1 MREQVGQSKKATTS
15 FSIPTLKQPTRGFGL
30 ESLDTVPQA
39 TTEVESVN
47 PILTHDIRRISL
59 RPQAKLSISQPGDF
73 YEQQADS
80 VAQQV
85 MRRMAQPVNRQSVQR
100 QQAPDPE
107 DLQMKSV
114 DNSHISWL
122 QRQQAPEEEE
132 IPEDTEVQRSS
143 MVQRRPSTGGIAAT
157 DDLETSIQQSR
168 GGGQPL
174 ANDIKQPME
183 QAFGAD
189 FSSVNI
195 HTDNNSDK
203 LNKSIQARAFTTGQD
218 IFFRQGEYSP
228 GSNTGKE
235 LLAHELTHVVQQNG
249 SAVQRKSLH
258 LAPKENKIQTKY
270 AEYGQT
276 IQLRESPQKT
286 TEGNDQN
293 QTDVVE
299 VKTDT
304 ENSEQ
309 QDQITTE
316 KHQAASTPPAE
327 AGNGATEPPPTK
339 KDDAAVA
346 SSQNPSATQK
356 QVEGNQQ
363 KQPESKDTDSNT
375 QKITSQQ
382 QGEGEGKLPG
392 VAPELSGQ
400 QAGQTTVKSLLTD
413 VVNTAEQLPAIETGN
428 GEKAPTSPEDD
439 PAFKAVVNSTKQV
452 AIGQK
457 EHAPANSKAQEAQA
471 AAEPPGNEVESK
483 AQANQVGEMGQAQT
497 PGFDAADLKAK
508 LMERIADMAPKNLKE
523 ADEFKNGNKLD
534 SVKGDLS
541 GKVNEEKKASQGELE
556 EKTKAKPDT
565 SGIETKQVTPLT
577 ANNPGAAPTNIGAD
591 KATPKSKGQG
601 QVEAPLQ
608 QDSQKLDQQMANANI
623 TEEQLA
629 NSNEPEFQGALA
641 TKKEAQTNAVQAPA
655 QYRQQEQGILTN
667 AQATAEAT
675 AQQHLEGMHGI
686 RSQHLGQ
693 VADQQVGTK
702 GKDEQARTKVA
713 GDINKIYEGT
723 KTKVEKTLGDLDGKV
738 QQEFDAGAAEAKKAF
753 EDYVGKRM
761 DNYKSDRYGGT
772 WGWTKWIKDQFVGL
786 PDEVN
791 VFYTEGRQ
799 LYIKQM
805 DGVINKVVA
814 IISKGLTQ
822 AKAEIANGKREI
834 QNYINQLPQDLKGV
848 GQEAAATIESKFE
861 ELEQSVE
868 NKQNELIDTL
878 AQKYQENLQAVDARI
893 DEMKAANKG
902 LIEKALDFVVGVVK
916 TIIELTK
923 MLIEVLARAASVVG
937 QIIKDPIGFLSNFV
951 SAVKQGFLSFMK
963 NIGTHL
969 QNGLIGWLTGTMAAT
984 GIQMPENFDL
994 KGIFSLAM
1002 QLLGFTYEAIR
1013 GQAVKRLGEDGEEK
1027 VSRMEQTVE
1036 IFQVLSSEGVGG
1048 IWQFVQEKMGDLNA
1062 LIIEPIKNF
1071 IIEKVITA
1079 GIEWVLSLLTP
1090 ASAFIKACKAIY
1102 EIVKFFIERAGQI
1115 ADLINAILDSI
1126 VAIASGSLD
1135 QAIKGVENALA
1146 KSLPVVISFLAS
1158 LLGLD
1163 GIAGKIQAIF
1173 QQLRKPMET
1182 AVNWVIDKG
1191 TKAFKAVGN
1200 KFNKSKVGKKF
1211 NAVKD
1216 SAKEKYKA
1224 GKQWVEDKKEAAHN
1238 WVDDKK
1244 AAAEQWVND
1253 KKEGVSNKFKK
1264 SKFGK
1269 KVGAFTES
1277 AKEKYK
1283 AGKQWVKDKK
1293 EAAHNWVEGKKDA
1306 VKDKFD
1312 KFGNKVK
1319 DKFGFGKDKDSKEK
1333 QAKDHKADERTME
1346 QKKADVHKAVVDA
1359 EKRMEEKG
1367 ATPDSVKAKLP
1378 AIQSQYKLTAIALVK
1393 EKNNKYHIEA
1403 KINPKETSDSISL
1416 ADGNRKPA
1424 TIKKIFFKSN
1434 ADSNQTSEDKV
1445 NYGNSLKEKL
1455 DSFEPGLLDRNL
1467 ETRKETIKNIRGDDK
1482 QWTELQGVIYAP
1494 FIKDN
1499 QQAIKN
1505 LQEKFSDC
1513 QYLLS
1518 LERGGAFLADQLAIG
1533 QRIIVNER
1541 RRTPNIQIEKPDT
1554 AQYKAQHQSELKA
1567 KIIDIMR
1574 KKKTENVTIA
1584 IAETLV
1590 GGGSRDALI
1599 NTLEELLKTNEYP
1612 KLKFKILLLQQTI
1625 HTEDEG
1631 EGILNKGTYKVTGIT
1646 KANQIQLVTASTRY
1660 ILGEDV
1666 GYQLD
1671 KSGGN
1676 SQKPVI
1682 VFQGTQ
1688 ETLVAYQISPQGDT
1702 TARDIIMDLNARAYA
1717 GLLPGIL

>member
-30 ESLDTVPQA
+30 ESLDTAPQA

-47 PILTHDIRRISL
+47 PFLTHDISRISL

-73 YEQQADS
+73 HEQQADS

-85 MRRMAQPVNRQSVQR
+85 MRRMAQPVNRQSIQR

-114 DNSHISWL
+114 DNSHTSWL

-132 IPEDTEVQRSS
+132 LQMKPLVNTITPLVQRQQAPDSEDLQMKSVDNFHTSWLQRQQVPEEEEIPEEDTEVQRSS

-174 ANDIKQPME
+174 ADDIKQPME

-189 FSSVNI
+189 FTNVNI
-195 HTDNNSDK
+195 HTDDNSDK

-258 LAPKENKIQTKY
+258 LAPKENKLQTKY
-270 AEYGQT
+270 ARDGQT
-276 IQLRESPQKT
+276 IQLRENPQKT
-286 TEGNDQN
+286 TEVNDQN

-309 QDQITTE
+309 QNQATTE
-316 KHQAASTPPAE
+316 KHQAASTLPAG
-327 AGNGATEPPPTK
+327 AGNGVAEP
-339 KDDAAVA
+339 
-346 SSQNPSATQK
+346 
-356 QVEGNQQ
+356 GNQQ
-363 KQPESKDTDSNT
+363 KQPESKDSDSNS
-375 QKITSQQ
+375 QKISSQQ
-382 QGEGEGKLPG
+382 QGEGKLPG
-392 VAPELSGQ
+392 VATE
-400 QAGQTTVKSLLTD
+400 
-413 VVNTAEQLPAIETGN
+413 LPAANVNNTTAVQVGAETGN
-428 GEKAPTSPEDD
+428 GQKAPTSPEDD
-439 PAFKAVVNSTKQV
+439 PAFQAVVNSTKQV

-457 EHAPANSKAQEAQA
+457 EHPPANTEAQEAQN

-497 PGFDAADLKAK
+497 PGFDTASLKAK

-523 ADEFKNGNKLD
+523 ADEFKNNNKLD
-534 SVKGDLS
+534 AVKGDLS
-541 GKVNEEKKASQGELE
+541 GKVKEQKQDSQSDLE

-577 ANNPGAAPTNIGAD
+577 ANNPGAAPANIGAD

-601 QVEAPLQ
+601 EVEAPLKK
-608 QDSQKLDQQMANANI
+608 DSQNLDQKMAEANI

-629 NSNEPEFQGALA
+629 KSNEPDFQAALSS
-641 TKKEAQTNAVQAPA
+641 KKEAQTDAVQAPA
-655 QYRQQEQGILTN
+655 KYRQQEEGIIAN
-667 AQATAEAT
+667 AKATAEAT

-702 GKDEQARTKVA
+702 GKDEQARAKVA

-761 DNYKSDRYGGT
+761 DDYKSDRYGGT

-799 LYIKQM
+799 FYIKQM

-814 IISKGLTQ
+814 IISQGLTQ
-822 AKAEIANGKREI
+822 AKVEIANGKREI
-834 QNYINQLPQDLKGV
+834 QNYINQLPQDLKGI

-868 NKQNELIDTL
+868 NKQNELIDAL

-902 LIEKALDFVVGVVK
+902 LIEKALDAVVGVVK

-937 QIIKDPIGFLSNFV
+937 QIIKDPIGFLSNLV

-963 NIGTHL
+963 NIGKHL
-969 QNGLIGWLTGTMAAT
+969 QNGLIGWLTGTMAEA

-1013 GQAVKRLGEDGEEK
+1013 AQAVKRLGEDGEEK

-1036 IFQVLSSEGVGG
+1036 VFQILATQGVAG
-1048 IWQFVQEKMGDLNA
+1048 IWQLVQEKMGDLNA

-1071 IIEKVITA
+1071 IIEKVVIA

-1163 GIAGKIQAIF
+1163 GIGSKIQAIF
-1173 QQLRKPMET
+1173 QKLRKPMET

-1216 SAKEKYKA
+1216 SAREKYKA
-1224 GKQWVEDKKEAAHN
+1224 GKQWVEDKKAAGQQ

-1277 AKEKYK
+1277 AKEKYQ
-1283 AGKQWVKDKK
+1283 AGKQWVEDKK
-1293 EAAHNWVEGKKDA
+1293 EV
-1306 VKDKFD
+1306 VKDKYTKTVNKGKEKVVAIMEWWKAKKAFKNQAGETHTLFFQGQD
-1312 KFGNKVK
+1312 KSANLMIASTPEILSSYIKK
-1319 DKFGFGKDKDSKEK
+1319 QKQKNKDSH
-1333 QAKDHKADERTME
+1333 D
-1346 QKKADVHKAVVDA
+1346 
-1359 EKRMEEKG
+1359 
-1367 ATPDSVKAKLP
+1367 KLE
-1378 AIQSQYKLTAIALVK
+1378 ILT
-1393 EKNNKYHIEA
+1393 E
-1403 KINPKETSDSISL
+1403 
-1416 ADGNRKPA
+1416 
-1424 TIKKIFFKSN
+1424 
-1434 ADSNQTSEDKV
+1434 
-1445 NYGNSLKEKL
+1445 
-1455 DSFEPGLLDRNL
+1455 L
-1467 ETRKETIKNIRGDDK
+1467 ET
-1482 QWTELQGVIYAP
+1482 
-1494 FIKDN
+1494 
-1499 QQAIKN
+1499 
-1505 LQEKFSDC
+1505 
-1513 QYLLS
+1513 
-1518 LERGGAFLADQLAIG
+1518 
-1533 QRIIVNER
+1533 
-1541 RRTPNIQIEKPDT
+1541 
-1554 AQYKAQHQSELKA
+1554 KANK
-1567 KIIDIMR
+1567 
-1574 KKKTENVTIA
+1574 
-1584 IAETLV
+1584 
-1590 GGGSRDALI
+1590 I
-1599 NTLEELLKTNEYP
+1599 NTLKNGKMGQTAGTEIKILLAEIANILQNMGEVLPETKVKWETRAWGGDIDGQSMLAEPLSLKPGKYAGSQPYQESALWKEVKKRRGTYVRGHLLNHHVHGPGINENLTPITIGLNGEMERKVEHQVKHMVLNFKYVVSYKVDIEYGSHKDRNNLP
-1612 KLKFKILLLQQTI
+1612 AERDLPTKLKFEIYHMKRKP
-1625 HTEDEG
+1625 G
-1631 EGILNKGTYKVTGIT
+1631 
-1646 KANQIQLVTASTRY
+1646 
-1660 ILGEDV
+1660 
-1666 GYQLD
+1666 
-1671 KSGGN
+1671 KSGEN
-1676 SQKPVI
+1676 ADDWIKDKQAYSDSLNHEIPKDSPLNEEVNPKPNKKI
-1682 VFQGTQ
+1682 KMT
-1688 ETLVAYQISPQGDT
+1688 
-1702 TARDIIMDLNARAYA
+1702 
-1717 GLLPGIL
+1717 

>member
-1 MREQVGQSKKATTS
+1 MREQVGQNKKATTS

-30 ESLDTVPQA
+30 ELLDTAPQA

-47 PILTHDIRRISL
+47 PILTHNISRISL

-85 MRRMAQPVNRQSVQR
+85 MQKMAQPVNRQSVQR
-100 QQAPDPE
+100 QQAPE
-107 DLQMKSV
+107 KEKLQMKSV
-114 DNSHISWL
+114 DNFHTSWL
-122 QRQQAPEEEE
+122 QRQQVPEEEKLQMK
-132 IPEDTEVQRSS
+132 P
-143 MVQRRPSTGGIAAT
+143 MVQRRPTTGGIAAT
-157 DDLETSIQQSR
+157 DDLETSIQQS
-168 GGGQPL
+168 
-174 ANDIKQPME
+174 
-183 QAFGAD
+183 
-189 FSSVNI
+189 
-195 HTDNNSDK
+195 
-203 LNKSIQARAFTTGQD
+203 
-218 IFFRQGEYSP
+218 
-228 GSNTGKE
+228 
-235 LLAHELTHVVQQNG
+235 QNG
-249 SAVQRKSLH
+249 SAVQPKSLH
-258 LAPKENKIQTKY
+258 LVPKENKIPTKY
-270 AEYGQT
+270 AAGDGQT
-276 IQLRESPQKT
+276 IQLRENPQKS

-309 QDQITTE
+309 QNQATTE
-316 KHQAASTPPAE
+316 KHQAASTPPAG
-327 AGNGATEPPPTK
+327 AGNGVAEPPPTK
-339 KDDAAVA
+339 KDDAAVE
-346 SSQNPSATQK
+346 SSQNPLATQK
-356 QVEGNQQ
+356 QAEGNQQ
-363 KQPESKDTDSNT
+363 KQPELKDSDSNS
-375 QKITSQQ
+375 QKISSQQ
-382 QGEGEGKLPG
+382 QGEGKLPG
-392 VAPELSGQ
+392 VATE
-400 QAGQTTVKSLLTD
+400 
-413 VVNTAEQLPAIETGN
+413 LPAANVNNKTAVQVGAETGN
-428 GEKAPTSPEDD
+428 GEKAPASPEDD
-439 PAFKAVVNSTKQV
+439 PAFQAVVNSTKQV

-497 PGFDAADLKAK
+497 PGFDAASLKAK

-523 ADEFKNGNKLD
+523 ADEFKNNNKLD

-541 GKVNEEKKASQGELE
+541 GKVKEQKQDSQSDLE

-577 ANNPGAAPTNIGAD
+577 ANNPGAAPANIGAD

-601 QVEAPLQ
+601 EVEAPLK
-608 QDSQKLDQQMANANI
+608 QDSQNLDQKMAEANV

-629 NSNEPEFQGALA
+629 KSNEPDFQAALSS
-641 TKKEAQTNAVQAPA
+641 KKEAQTDAVQAPA
-655 QYRQQEQGILTN
+655 KYRQQEEGIIAN
-667 AQATAEAT
+667 AKATAEAT

-693 VADQQVGTK
+693 VGDQQVGTK
-702 GKDEQARTKVA
+702 GKDEQARAKVA

-738 QQEFDAGAAEAKKAF
+738 QQEFDTGAAEAKKAF
-753 EDYVGKRM
+753 EDYVGKRV
-761 DNYKSDRYGGT
+761 DAYKSDRYGGT

-799 LYIKQM
+799 FYIRQM

-814 IISKGLTQ
+814 IISQGLTQ

-834 QNYINQLPQDLKGV
+834 QNYINQLPQDLKGI

-878 AQKYQENLQAVDARI
+878 VQKYQENLQAVDARI

-937 QIIKDPIGFLSNFV
+937 QIIKDPIGFLSNLV
-951 SAVKQGFLSFMK
+951 SAVKQGFLNFMK

-969 QNGLIGWLTGTMAAT
+969 QNGLIGWLTGTMAQA

-1013 GQAVKRLGEDGEEK
+1013 AQAVKRLGEDGEEK

-1036 IFQVLSSEGVGG
+1036 VFQILATQGVAG
-1048 IWQFVQEKMGDLNA
+1048 IWQLVQEKMGDLNA

-1071 IIEKVITA
+1071 IIEKVVIA

-1090 ASAFIKACKAIY
+1090 ASAFIKACQGIY
-1102 EIVKFFIERAGQI
+1102 NIVKFFIERAQQI

-1200 KFNKSKVGKKF
+1200 KFNKSKFGKKF

-1224 GKQWVEDKKEAAHN
+1224 GKQWVEDKKAAGQQ

-1253 KKEGVSNKFKK
+1253 KKQGVSNRFKK

-1269 KVGAFTES
+1269 KVGAFTDS

-1283 AGKQWVKDKK
+1283 AGKQWVNDKK
-1293 EAAHNWVEGKKDA
+1293 EAAHNWVEGKKEA
-1306 VKDKFD
+1306 VKDKYT
-1312 KFGNKVK
+1312 KTVNK
-1319 DKFGFGKDKDSKEK
+1319 GKEK
-1333 QAKDHKADERTME
+1333 VAAIVEWWKIKKHFQAKNGESHTLYFEKKGNSIDMMLASKPKTFKKFMELAQGHSKIDEVKAIYKTIMAHIN
-1346 QKKADVHKAVVDA
+1346 KKQLKTTKNENAREETIRNEMNNLSELVL
-1359 EKRMEEKG
+1359 RMLP
-1367 ATPDSVKAKLP
+1367 TTHIAKLP
-1378 AIQSQYKLTAIALVK
+1378 PSNVKFQPTTRTINSKTNKTSLDGKEMIAEPLSMIPGNTVGSEPSEVSNLWQAVNKRSGKYVQGHLLNHNVHGPGISKNLTPLERTFNSNIMEGKIERKVK
-1393 EKNNKYHIEA
+1393 EWVFNTRMVVSYKVNVEYGNHDERKHIPEEQYLATKLNFKVYRMELKNTEMTGESPEHWKKDKMLLDEVLEHKLPEDTEI
-1403 KINPKETSDSISL
+1403 K
-1416 ADGNRKPA
+1416 RKPS
-1424 TIKKIFFKSN
+1424 IDMKYDGQNKK
-1434 ADSNQTSEDKV
+1434 QRV
-1445 NYGNSLKEKL
+1445 N
-1455 DSFEPGLLDRNL
+1455 
-1467 ETRKETIKNIRGDDK
+1467 
-1482 QWTELQGVIYAP
+1482 
-1494 FIKDN
+1494 
-1499 QQAIKN
+1499 
-1505 LQEKFSDC
+1505 
-1513 QYLLS
+1513 
-1518 LERGGAFLADQLAIG
+1518 
-1533 QRIIVNER
+1533 
-1541 RRTPNIQIEKPDT
+1541 
-1554 AQYKAQHQSELKA
+1554 
-1567 KIIDIMR
+1567 
-1574 KKKTENVTIA
+1574 
-1584 IAETLV
+1584 
-1590 GGGSRDALI
+1590 
-1599 NTLEELLKTNEYP
+1599 
-1612 KLKFKILLLQQTI
+1612 
-1625 HTEDEG
+1625 
-1631 EGILNKGTYKVTGIT
+1631 
-1646 KANQIQLVTASTRY
+1646 
-1660 ILGEDV
+1660 
-1666 GYQLD
+1666 
-1671 KSGGN
+1671 
-1676 SQKPVI
+1676 
-1682 VFQGTQ
+1682 
-1688 ETLVAYQISPQGDT
+1688 
-1702 TARDIIMDLNARAYA
+1702 
-1717 GLLPGIL
+1717 

>member
-30 ESLDTVPQA
+30 ELLDTAPQA

-47 PILTHDIRRISL
+47 PILTHDISRISL

-100 QQAPDPE
+100 QQASDPEDLQMKSVDNFHTSWLQRQQAPEEEELQMKPLVNTITPLVQRQQASDPE

-114 DNSHISWL
+114 DNSHTSWL
-122 QRQQAPEEEE
+122 QRQQEPEEEE

-174 ANDIKQPME
+174 ADDIKQPME

-228 GSNTGKE
+228 GSNVGKE

-258 LAPKENKIQTKY
+258 LAPKENKIQRKY
-270 AEYGQT
+270 AGNGQT
-276 IQLRESPQKT
+276 IQLRENPQKPS
-286 TEGNDQN
+286 EDDNQN
-293 QTDVVE
+293 QTDAVE

-304 ENSEQ
+304 ENGEQ
-309 QDQITTE
+309 QNQATTE
-316 KHQAASTPPAE
+316 NHQSASTPPAE
-327 AGNGATEPPPTK
+327 AGNGATEPPPTQ

-356 QVEGNQQ
+356 QSEGNQQ

-400 QAGQTTVKSLLTD
+400 QAGQITVKSLLTD

-523 ADEFKNGNKLD
+523 ADDFKKNNKLD
-534 SVKGDLS
+534 AVKGDLS
-541 GKVNEEKKASQGELE
+541 GKVKEQKQDSQSDLE

-577 ANNPGAAPTNIGAD
+577 ANNPGAAPANIGAD

-601 QVEAPLQ
+601 EVEAPLKK
-608 QDSQKLDQQMANANI
+608 DSQNLDQKMAEANV

-629 NSNEPEFQGALA
+629 KSNEPDFQAALSS
-641 TKKEAQTNAVQAPA
+641 KKEAQTDAVQAPA
-655 QYRQQEQGILTN
+655 KYRQQEEGIIAN
-667 AQATAEAT
+667 AKATAEAT

-702 GKDEQARTKVA
+702 GKDEQARAKVA

-738 QQEFDAGAAEAKKAF
+738 QQEFDAGAGEAKKAF

-761 DNYKSDRYGGT
+761 DDYKSDRYGGT

-799 LYIKQM
+799 FYIKQM

-814 IISKGLTQ
+814 IISQGLTQ

-834 QNYINQLPQDLKGV
+834 QNYINQLPQDLKGI

-937 QIIKDPIGFLSNFV
+937 QIIKDPIGFLSNLV
-951 SAVKQGFLSFMK
+951 NAVKQGFLSFMK
-963 NIGTHL
+963 NIGKHL
-969 QNGLIGWLTGTMAAT
+969 QNGLIGWLTGTMAQA

-1013 GQAVKRLGEDGEEK
+1013 AQAVKRLGEDGEEK

-1036 IFQVLSSEGVGG
+1036 VFQILATQGVAG
-1048 IWQFVQEKMGDLNA
+1048 IWQMVQEKMGDLNA

-1071 IIEKVITA
+1071 IIEKVVMA

-1115 ADLINAILDSI
+1115 ADLINAILNSI

-1173 QQLRKPMET
+1173 QKLRKPMET

-1200 KFNKSKVGKKF
+1200 KFNKSKFGKKF

-1238 WVDDKK
+1238 WV
-1244 AAAEQWVND
+1244 
-1253 KKEGVSNKFKK
+1253 EG
-1264 SKFGK
+1264 
-1269 KVGAFTES
+1269 
-1277 AKEKYK
+1277 
-1283 AGKQWVKDKK
+1283 KK
-1293 EAAHNWVEGKKDA
+1293 EAMKDKYTKTVNKGKEKVDAIVEWWKIKKHFQAKNGESHTLYFEKKGNSIDMMVASKPKTFKKFMELAQGHPKIDEVKASYQKIMEQINKKQLTTPKNENARETTIRNEMNNLSKLVLTMQPTTHIGKLPPSNVKFEPTTRTINSETNETSLDGKEMIAEPLSMIPGNTFGSKPSEVSNLWQAVNKRSGKYVQGHLLNHNVHGPGISKNLTPLERTFNSTIMEGEIERKVKEWVFNTRMVVSYKVNVEYGNHDGRKHIPEEQYLATKLNFKVYRMELENTEMTGESPEHWKKD
-1306 VKDKFD
+1306 
-1312 KFGNKVK
+1312 
-1319 DKFGFGKDKDSKEK
+1319 
-1333 QAKDHKADERTME
+1333 
-1346 QKKADVHKAVVDA
+1346 
-1359 EKRMEEKG
+1359 
-1367 ATPDSVKAKLP
+1367 
-1378 AIQSQYKLTAIALVK
+1378 
-1393 EKNNKYHIEA
+1393 
-1403 KINPKETSDSISL
+1403 
-1416 ADGNRKPA
+1416 
-1424 TIKKIFFKSN
+1424 
-1434 ADSNQTSEDKV
+1434 
-1445 NYGNSLKEKL
+1445 
-1455 DSFEPGLLDRNL
+1455 
-1467 ETRKETIKNIRGDDK
+1467 
-1482 QWTELQGVIYAP
+1482 
-1494 FIKDN
+1494 
-1499 QQAIKN
+1499 
-1505 LQEKFSDC
+1505 
-1513 QYLLS
+1513 
-1518 LERGGAFLADQLAIG
+1518 
-1533 QRIIVNER
+1533 
-1541 RRTPNIQIEKPDT
+1541 
-1554 AQYKAQHQSELKA
+1554 
-1567 KIIDIMR
+1567 
-1574 KKKTENVTIA
+1574 
-1584 IAETLV
+1584 
-1590 GGGSRDALI
+1590 
-1599 NTLEELLKTNEYP
+1599 
-1612 KLKFKILLLQQTI
+1612 KILLDEVLE
-1625 HTEDEG
+1625 HKLPEDTEIKRKPSIDMKYDRQ
-1631 EGILNKGTYKVTGIT
+1631 NKKQRV
-1646 KANQIQLVTASTRY
+1646 N
-1660 ILGEDV
+1660 
-1666 GYQLD
+1666 
-1671 KSGGN
+1671 
-1676 SQKPVI
+1676 
-1682 VFQGTQ
+1682 
-1688 ETLVAYQISPQGDT
+1688 
-1702 TARDIIMDLNARAYA
+1702 
-1717 GLLPGIL
+1717 

>member
-30 ESLDTVPQA
+30 ESLDTAPQA

-47 PILTHDIRRISL
+47 PILTHDISRISL

-85 MRRMAQPVNRQSVQR
+85 MRRMAQPVNRQSIQRQQAPDPEDLQMKSVDNSHTSWLQRQQAPEEEELQMKPLVNTITPLVQR

-114 DNSHISWL
+114 DNSHTSWL
-122 QRQQAPEEEE
+122 QRQQVPEEEE
-132 IPEDTEVQRSS
+132 VPEDTEVQMSS
-143 MVQRRPSTGGIAAT
+143 MVQRRPAMGGIAAT

-174 ANDIKQPME
+174 ADDIKQPME

-228 GSNTGKE
+228 GSNAGKE

-249 SAVQRKSLH
+249 SAVQPKSLH

-270 AEYGQT
+270 AEYGQI
-276 IQLRESPQKT
+276 IQLRESPQKP
-286 TEGNDQN
+286 TEGDNQN

-392 VAPELSGQ
+392 IAPELSGQ
-400 QAGQTTVKSLLTD
+400 QAGQTTVKSPLTD

-523 ADEFKNGNKLD
+523 ADDFKKNNKLD
-534 SVKGDLS
+534 AVKGDLS
-541 GKVNEEKKASQGELE
+541 GKVKEQKQDSQSDLE

-565 SGIETKQVTPLT
+565 SGIETKPVTPLT
-577 ANNPGAAPTNIGAD
+577 ANNPGAAPANIGAD
-591 KATPKSKGQG
+591 KATPKSKDQG
-601 QVEAPLQ
+601 EVEAPLQ

-641 TKKEAQTNAVQAPA
+641 TKKEAQTNAVQAPV
-655 QYRQQEQGILTN
+655 QYRQQEQGILAN

-702 GKDEQARTKVA
+702 GKDEQARAKVA

-814 IISKGLTQ
+814 IISQGLTQ
-822 AKAEIANGKREI
+822 AKAEIANGKGEI

-969 QNGLIGWLTGTMAAT
+969 QNGLIGWLTGTMAAN

-1200 KFNKSKVGKKF
+1200 KFNKSKFGKKF

-1224 GKQWVEDKKEAAHN
+1224 GKQWVEDKKAAGQQ

-1244 AAAEQWVND
+1244 AAAEHWVND

-1283 AGKQWVKDKK
+1283 AGKQWVEDKK
-1293 EAAHNWVEGKKDA
+1293 EAAHNWVDGKKEALKDKYMKTVNKGKEKIA
-1306 VKDKFD
+1306 AIVEWWKAKKKFTAKDGEAHTLFFEGTGENANLMIASKKRPYEEFIEDIDVNNQPDPIKKAKTEAKTIAGRIEKISKNRKGNGKGMQTAEGQEIKQEIVHELNNLAVPTSILAAASTSQPPSVVEYGSLTSEGGATFMNAKILSQKNVKGFSPQDKPAIWEKANRRKGVYIQGHLLNDNLGGPGRAFNLAPITDYTNKQHLKFVEKDVKKAVLDHNQVVRFKVDVVYSKHPERSSQKAIEDRLNNGTSTDKNKDQHKLEIMKYEQENLPRAFANEWAILKHDGTKWVDDNVKDTLYIL
-1312 KFGNKVK
+1312 N
-1319 DKFGFGKDKDSKEK
+1319 
-1333 QAKDHKADERTME
+1333 TL
-1346 QKKADVHKAVVDA
+1346 
-1359 EKRMEEKG
+1359 
-1367 ATPDSVKAKLP
+1367 PDS
-1378 AIQSQYKLTAIALVK
+1378 
-1393 EKNNKYHIEA
+1393 
-1403 KINPKETSDSISL
+1403 
-1416 ADGNRKPA
+1416 
-1424 TIKKIFFKSN
+1424 
-1434 ADSNQTSEDKV
+1434 
-1445 NYGNSLKEKL
+1445 
-1455 DSFEPGLLDRNL
+1455 EPN
-1467 ETRKETIKNIRGDDK
+1467 
-1482 QWTELQGVIYAP
+1482 
-1494 FIKDN
+1494 
-1499 QQAIKN
+1499 
-1505 LQEKFSDC
+1505 
-1513 QYLLS
+1513 
-1518 LERGGAFLADQLAIG
+1518 
-1533 QRIIVNER
+1533 
-1541 RRTPNIQIEKPDT
+1541 
-1554 AQYKAQHQSELKA
+1554 
-1567 KIIDIMR
+1567 
-1574 KKKTENVTIA
+1574 
-1584 IAETLV
+1584 
-1590 GGGSRDALI
+1590 
-1599 NTLEELLKTNEYP
+1599 
-1612 KLKFKILLLQQTI
+1612 
-1625 HTEDEG
+1625 
-1631 EGILNKGTYKVTGIT
+1631 
-1646 KANQIQLVTASTRY
+1646 
-1660 ILGEDV
+1660 
-1666 GYQLD
+1666 
-1671 KSGGN
+1671 
-1676 SQKPVI
+1676 
-1682 VFQGTQ
+1682 
-1688 ETLVAYQISPQGDT
+1688 
-1702 TARDIIMDLNARAYA
+1702 
-1717 GLLPGIL
+1717 

>member
-1 MREQVGQSKKATTS
+1 MREQVGQNKKATTS

-30 ESLDTVPQA
+30 ESLDTAPQV

-47 PILTHDIRRISL
+47 PILTHDISRISL

-85 MRRMAQPVNRQSVQR
+85 MRRMAQPVNRQSIQR

-114 DNSHISWL
+114 DNFHTSWL
-122 QRQQAPEEEE
+122 QCQQAPEEEE

-143 MVQRRPSTGGIAAT
+143 MVQRRPSTGGIAVT

-174 ANDIKQPME
+174 ADDIKQPME

-189 FSSVNI
+189 FSNVNI
-195 HTDNNSDK
+195 HTDDNSDK

-228 GSNTGKE
+228 GSSTGKE

-249 SAVQRKSLH
+249 SAVQPKSLH

-276 IQLRESPQKT
+276 IQLRENPQKT
-286 TEGNDQN
+286 TEGDNQN

-299 VKTDT
+299 VKPDT
-304 ENSEQ
+304 ENNEQ
-309 QDQITTE
+309 QNQITTE
-316 KHQAASTPPAE
+316 KHQAASTPPVG

-339 KDDAAVA
+339 KDDAAVE

-356 QVEGNQQ
+356 QAEGNQQ

-375 QKITSQQ
+375 QKIPSQQ
-382 QGEGEGKLPG
+382 QGEGKLPG
-392 VAPELSGQ
+392 VA
-400 QAGQTTVKSLLTD
+400 T
-413 VVNTAEQLPAIETGN
+413 QLPAANVNNTTAVQVGAEIGN

-439 PAFKAVVNSTKQV
+439 PAFQAVVNSTKQV

-523 ADEFKNGNKLD
+523 ADEFKNNNKLD
-534 SVKGDLS
+534 AVKGDLS
-541 GKVNEEKKASQGELE
+541 GKVKEQKQDSQSDLE

-577 ANNPGAAPTNIGAD
+577 ANNPGAGPANIGAD

-601 QVEAPLQ
+601 EVEASLQ
-608 QDSQKLDQQMANANI
+608 QDSKKLDQQMANANI

-655 QYRQQEQGILTN
+655 QYRQQEQGILAN
-667 AQATAEAT
+667 AKATAEAT

-702 GKDEQARTKVA
+702 GKDEQARAKVA

-738 QQEFDAGAAEAKKAF
+738 QEEFDAGAAEAKKAF

-761 DNYKSDRYGGT
+761 DDYKSDRYGGT

-799 LYIKQM
+799 FYIKQM

-814 IISKGLTQ
+814 IISQGLTQ

-937 QIIKDPIGFLSNFV
+937 QIIKDPIGFLSNLV
-951 SAVKQGFLSFMK
+951 SAVKEGFLNFMK
-963 NIGTHL
+963 NIGKHL
-969 QNGLIGWLTGTMAAT
+969 QNGLIVWLTGTMAEA

-1013 GQAVKRLGEDGEEK
+1013 AQAVKRLGEDGEEK

-1036 IFQVLSSEGVGG
+1036 VFQILATQGVAG
-1048 IWQFVQEKMGDLNA
+1048 IWQLVQEKMGDLNA

-1071 IIEKVITA
+1071 IIEKVVIA

-1090 ASAFIKACKAIY
+1090 ASAFIKACKGIY

-1135 QAIKGVENALA
+1135 QAVKGVENALA

-1191 TKAFKAVGN
+1191 TKAFRAVGN
-1200 KFNKSKVGKKF
+1200 KFNKSKFGKKF

-1238 WVDDKK
+1238 WVD
-1244 AAAEQWVND
+1244 
-1253 KKEGVSNKFKK
+1253 G
-1264 SKFGK
+1264 
-1269 KVGAFTES
+1269 
-1277 AKEKYK
+1277 
-1283 AGKQWVKDKK
+1283 KK
-1293 EAAHNWVEGKKDA
+1293 EALKDKYMKTVNKGKEKIAAIVEWWKAKKKFTAKDGEAHTLFFEGTGENANLMIASKKRSYEEFIEDIDVNNQPDSIKKVKTEAKTIAGRIEKIGKNRKGNGKGVQTAEGQEIKQEIVHELNNLAVPTSILAAASTSQPPSVVEYGSLTSEGGATFMNAKILSQKNVKGSSPQDKPAIWEKANRRKGVYIQGHLLNDNLGGPGRAFNLAPITDYTNKQHLKFVEKDVKKAVLDHNQVVRFKVDVVYSKHPERSSQKAIEDRLNNGTSTDKNKDQHKLEIMKYEQENLPRAFANEWAILKHDGTKWVDDN
-1306 VKDKFD
+1306 VKDTLYIL
-1312 KFGNKVK
+1312 N
-1319 DKFGFGKDKDSKEK
+1319 
-1333 QAKDHKADERTME
+1333 TL
-1346 QKKADVHKAVVDA
+1346 
-1359 EKRMEEKG
+1359 
-1367 ATPDSVKAKLP
+1367 PDS
-1378 AIQSQYKLTAIALVK
+1378 
-1393 EKNNKYHIEA
+1393 
-1403 KINPKETSDSISL
+1403 
-1416 ADGNRKPA
+1416 
-1424 TIKKIFFKSN
+1424 
-1434 ADSNQTSEDKV
+1434 
-1445 NYGNSLKEKL
+1445 
-1455 DSFEPGLLDRNL
+1455 EPN
-1467 ETRKETIKNIRGDDK
+1467 
-1482 QWTELQGVIYAP
+1482 
-1494 FIKDN
+1494 
-1499 QQAIKN
+1499 
-1505 LQEKFSDC
+1505 
-1513 QYLLS
+1513 
-1518 LERGGAFLADQLAIG
+1518 
-1533 QRIIVNER
+1533 
-1541 RRTPNIQIEKPDT
+1541 
-1554 AQYKAQHQSELKA
+1554 
-1567 KIIDIMR
+1567 
-1574 KKKTENVTIA
+1574 
-1584 IAETLV
+1584 
-1590 GGGSRDALI
+1590 
-1599 NTLEELLKTNEYP
+1599 
-1612 KLKFKILLLQQTI
+1612 
-1625 HTEDEG
+1625 
-1631 EGILNKGTYKVTGIT
+1631 
-1646 KANQIQLVTASTRY
+1646 
-1660 ILGEDV
+1660 
-1666 GYQLD
+1666 
-1671 KSGGN
+1671 
-1676 SQKPVI
+1676 
-1682 VFQGTQ
+1682 
-1688 ETLVAYQISPQGDT
+1688 
-1702 TARDIIMDLNARAYA
+1702 
-1717 GLLPGIL
+1717 

>member
-1 MREQVGQSKKATTS
+1 MREQVGQNKKATTS

-30 ESLDTVPQA
+30 ELLDTAPQA

-47 PILTHDIRRISL
+47 PILTHDISRISL

-114 DNSHISWL
+114 DNFHTSWL
-122 QRQQAPEEEE
+122 QRQQAPEEEELQMKPLVNTITPLVQRQQAPDPEDLQMKSVDNSHTSWLQRQQEPEEEE

-174 ANDIKQPME
+174 ADDIKQPME

-195 HTDNNSDK
+195 HTDDNSDK

-228 GSNTGKE
+228 GSNAGKE

-249 SAVQRKSLH
+249 SAVQPKSLH

-276 IQLRESPQKT
+276 IQLRESPQKP
-286 TEGNDQN
+286 TEGDNQN

-304 ENSEQ
+304 ENGEQ
-309 QDQITTE
+309 QNQATTE
-316 KHQAASTPPAE
+316 NHQSASTLPAE

-339 KDDAAVA
+339 KDDATVE

-356 QVEGNQQ
+356 QAEGNQQ
-363 KQPESKDTDSNT
+363 KQPESKDTDSNN
-375 QKITSQQ
+375 QKISSQQ

-392 VAPELSGQ
+392 VA
-400 QAGQTTVKSLLTD
+400 A
-413 VVNTAEQLPAIETGN
+413 QLPAANVSNTTAAQVGVETGN
-428 GEKAPTSPEDD
+428 GEKAPASPEDD
-439 PAFKAVVNSTKQV
+439 PAFQAVVNTTKQV
-452 AIGQK
+452 AVTEK

-471 AAEPPGNEVESK
+471 AAEAPGNEVESK

-591 KATPKSKGQG
+591 KATPKSKGQC

-686 RSQHLGQ
+686 RSQQLGQ

-702 GKDEQARTKVA
+702 GKDEQARAKVA

-723 KTKVEKTLGDLDGKV
+723 KTNVEKTLGDLDGKV

-753 EDYVGKRM
+753 EDHVGKRM
-761 DNYKSDRYGGT
+761 DDYKSDRYGGT
-772 WGWTKWIKDQFVGL
+772 WGWTKWIKDQFAGL

-791 VFYTEGRQ
+791 IFYQEGRQ
-799 LYIKQM
+799 LYINQM
-805 DGVINKVVA
+805 DGVINNVVA

-822 AKAEIANGKREI
+822 AKAEIASGKLEI
-834 QNYINQLPQDLKGV
+834 QNYVNQLPQDLKGV
-848 GQEAAATIESKFE
+848 GQQAAADIDSKFE
-861 ELEQSVE
+861 ELQQSVDD
-868 NKQNELIDTL
+868 KQDELIDTL
-878 AQKYQENLQAVDARI
+878 AQKYKENLEAVDARI
-893 DEMKAANKG
+893 EEMKEANKG
-902 LIEKALDFVVGVVK
+902 FIQKAFDFIVGVIK

-923 MLIEVLARAASVVG
+923 MLLEVLLRVAGVVG
-937 QIIKDPIGFLSNFV
+937 QILKNPIGFLTNLIE
-951 SAVKQGFLSFMK
+951 ALKQGFRNFMN
-963 NIGTHL
+963 NIGKHL
-969 QNGLIGWLTGTMAAT
+969 QQGLIGWLTGTMAET
-984 GIQMPENFDL
+984 GIQMPENLDI

-1002 QLLGFTYEAIR
+1002 QLLGFTYQAIR
-1013 GQAVKRLGEDGEEK
+1013 AQAVKKLGEEK
-1027 VSRMEQTVE
+1027 VGRLEQTVDV
-1036 IFQVLSSEGVGG
+1036 FQVLASEGVAGM
-1048 IWQFVQEKMGDLNA
+1048 WQFVQEKIGDLNA

-1071 IIEKVITA
+1071 IIEKVIKA
-1079 GIEWVLSLLTP
+1079 GIEWVIGLFIP
-1090 ASAFIKACKAIY
+1090 GAGFIKAAKGIY
-1102 EIVKFFIERAGQI
+1102 EIVKFFIERAQQI
-1115 ADLINAILDSI
+1115 ADLINAILDAI
-1126 VAIASGSLD
+1126 GAIASGSLD
-1135 QAIKGVENALA
+1135 QAVKGVENALA

-1200 KFNKSKVGKKF
+1200 KFNKSKFGKKF

-1224 GKQWVEDKKEAAHN
+1224 GKQWVEDKKAAGQE
-1238 WVDDKK
+1238 WVD
-1244 AAAEQWVND
+1244 
-1253 KKEGVSNKFKK
+1253 
-1264 SKFGK
+1264 
-1269 KVGAFTES
+1269 
-1277 AKEKYK
+1277 
-1283 AGKQWVKDKK
+1283 DKK
-1293 EAAHNWVEGKKDA
+1293 EAAHNWVEGKKEA

-1312 KFGNKVK
+1312 KLGNKVK
-1319 DKFGFGKDKDSKEK
+1319 DKLGFGKDKEKAKEDHNSKENTSPDK
-1333 QAKDHKADERTME
+1333 RSDQVKKKDLAS
-1346 QKKADVHKAVVDA
+1346 A
-1359 EKRMEEKG
+1359 EKTLKEIITKSESTKEVERHF
-1367 ATPDSVKAKLP
+1367 P
-1378 AIQSQYKLTAIALVK
+1378 AIKKEFGLKKLEWDKLGTPSAAVIM
-1393 EKNNKYHIEA
+1393 E
-1403 KINPKETSDSISL
+1403 INPKAVIHLNNSGLSLLNEGDTSPSNLFKQEVTFETHSIDNKYLVGNKMEATRLGPNHPQGSPPLGGALNLLMKNLPTDPSL
-1416 ADGNRKPA
+1416 QNKAKYVKGHLLNDNLGGPGSAQNLYPITADANKQHVQQVESVVKNWVNNQGYWVYYKVEVANE
-1424 TIKKIFFKSN
+1424 KIDIANGVIN
-1434 ADSNQTSEDKV
+1434 ADLICEAA
-1445 NYGNSLKEKL
+1445 KL
-1455 DSFEPGLLDRNL
+1455 DVEGKKSFKGAFKTTVHSELNQNKKDTKNKLDKD
-1467 ETRKETIKNIRGDDK
+1467 EYSDK
-1482 QWTELQGVIYAP
+1482 DP
-1494 FIKDN
+1494 IKD
-1499 QQAIKN
+1499 ASFN
-1505 LQEKFSDC
+1505 LHKVEVSSSKKSKK
-1513 QYLLS
+1513 
-1518 LERGGAFLADQLAIG
+1518 RK
-1533 QRIIVNER
+1533 
-1541 RRTPNIQIEKPDT
+1541 IE
-1554 AQYKAQHQSELKA
+1554 EV
-1567 KIIDIMR
+1567 
-1574 KKKTENVTIA
+1574 E
-1584 IAETLV
+1584 
-1590 GGGSRDALI
+1590 
-1599 NTLEELLKTNEYP
+1599 
-1612 KLKFKILLLQQTI
+1612 
-1625 HTEDEG
+1625 
-1631 EGILNKGTYKVTGIT
+1631 
-1646 KANQIQLVTASTRY
+1646 
-1660 ILGEDV
+1660 
-1666 GYQLD
+1666 
-1671 KSGGN
+1671 
-1676 SQKPVI
+1676 
-1682 VFQGTQ
+1682 
-1688 ETLVAYQISPQGDT
+1688 
-1702 TARDIIMDLNARAYA
+1702 
-1717 GLLPGIL
+1717 

>member
-30 ESLDTVPQA
+30 ESLDTAPQA

-47 PILTHDIRRISL
+47 PILTHDISRISL

-85 MRRMAQPVNRQSVQR
+85 MRRMAQPVNRQSIQRQQVPDPEDLQMKSVDNSHTSWLQRQQAPEEEELQMKPLVNTITPLVQR

-114 DNSHISWL
+114 DNFHTSWL
-122 QRQQAPEEEE
+122 QRQQEPEEEE

-174 ANDIKQPME
+174 ADDIKQPME

-228 GSNTGKE
+228 GSNVGKE

-258 LAPKENKIQTKY
+258 LAPKENKIQRKY
-270 AEYGQT
+270 AGNGQT
-276 IQLRESPQKT
+276 IQLRENPQKPS
-286 TEGNDQN
+286 EDDNQN
-293 QTDVVE
+293 QTDAVE

-304 ENSEQ
+304 ENGEQ
-309 QDQITTE
+309 QNQATTE
-316 KHQAASTPPAE
+316 NHQSASTPPAE

-339 KDDAAVA
+339 KDDAAVE
-346 SSQNPSATQK
+346 SSQNPTATEK
-356 QVEGNQQ
+356 QAEGNQQ
-363 KQPESKDTDSNT
+363 KQPESKDTDSNN
-375 QKITSQQ
+375 QKISSQQ

-392 VAPELSGQ
+392 VSAQLPGQ
-400 QAGQTTVKSLLTD
+400 QVDQTAVKSLPSD

-428 GEKAPTSPEDD
+428 GEKAPASPEDD
-439 PAFKAVVNSTKQV
+439 PAFQAVVNTTKQV
-452 AIGQK
+452 AVTQK

-471 AAEPPGNEVESK
+471 AAESPGNEVESK

-497 PGFDAADLKAK
+497 PGFDAASLKAK

-577 ANNPGAAPTNIGAD
+577 ANNPGAVPTNIGAD

-601 QVEAPLQ
+601 EVEAPLQ
-608 QDSQKLDQQMANANI
+608 KDSQKLDQQMANANI

-702 GKDEQARTKVA
+702 GKDEQARAKVA

-761 DNYKSDRYGGT
+761 DDYKSDRYGGT

-799 LYIKQM
+799 FYIKQM

-814 IISKGLTQ
+814 IISQGLTQ

-902 LIEKALDFVVGVVK
+902 LISKALDAVVGVVK

-937 QIIKDPIGFLSNFV
+937 QIIKDPIGFLSNLV

-963 NIGTHL
+963 NIGKHL
-969 QNGLIGWLTGTMAAT
+969 QNGLIGWLTGTMAEA

-1013 GQAVKRLGEDGEEK
+1013 AQAVKRLGEDGEEK

-1036 IFQVLSSEGVGG
+1036 VFQILATQGVAG
-1048 IWQFVQEKMGDLNA
+1048 IWQMVQDKMGDLNA

-1115 ADLINAILDSI
+1115 ADLINAILNSI

-1146 KSLPVVISFLAS
+1146 RSLPVVISFLAS

-1173 QQLRKPMET
+1173 QKLRKPMET

-1216 SAKEKYKA
+1216 SAREKYKA
-1224 GKQWVEDKKEAAHN
+1224 GKQWVEDKKAAGQQ

-1277 AKEKYK
+1277 AKEKYQ
-1283 AGKQWVKDKK
+1283 AGKQWVEDKK
-1293 EAAHNWVEGKKDA
+1293 EV
-1306 VKDKFD
+1306 VKDKYT
-1312 KFGNKVK
+1312 KTVNK
-1319 DKFGFGKDKDSKEK
+1319 GKEK
-1333 QAKDHKADERTME
+1333 VVAIMEWWKA
-1346 QKKADVHKAVVDA
+1346 KKAFKNQAGETHTLFFQGQDKSANLMIA
-1359 EKRMEEKG
+1359 S
-1367 ATPDSVKAKLP
+1367 TPEILS
-1378 AIQSQYKLTAIALVK
+1378 SY
-1393 EKNNKYHIEA
+1393 
-1403 KINPKETSDSISL
+1403 
-1416 ADGNRKPA
+1416 
-1424 TIKKIFFKSN
+1424 IKKQK
-1434 ADSNQTSEDKV
+1434 Q
-1445 NYGNSLKEKL
+1445 
-1455 DSFEPGLLDRNL
+1455 
-1467 ETRKETIKNIRGDDK
+1467 KN
-1482 QWTELQGVIYAP
+1482 
-1494 FIKDN
+1494 KD
-1499 QQAIKN
+1499 
-1505 LQEKFSDC
+1505 
-1513 QYLLS
+1513 
-1518 LERGGAFLADQLAIG
+1518 
-1533 QRIIVNER
+1533 
-1541 RRTPNIQIEKPDT
+1541 
-1554 AQYKAQHQSELKA
+1554 
-1567 KIIDIMR
+1567 
-1574 KKKTENVTIA
+1574 
-1584 IAETLV
+1584 
-1590 GGGSRDALI
+1590 
-1599 NTLEELLKTNEYP
+1599 
-1612 KLKFKILLLQQTI
+1612 
-1625 HTEDEG
+1625 
-1631 EGILNKGTYKVTGIT
+1631 
-1646 KANQIQLVTASTRY
+1646 
-1660 ILGEDV
+1660 
-1666 GYQLD
+1666 
-1671 KSGGN
+1671 
-1676 SQKPVI
+1676 
-1682 VFQGTQ
+1682 
-1688 ETLVAYQISPQGDT
+1688 
-1702 TARDIIMDLNARAYA
+1702 
-1717 GLLPGIL
+1717 

>member
-30 ESLDTVPQA
+30 ESLDTAPQA

-47 PILTHDIRRISL
+47 PLLTHDISRISM

-73 YEQQADS
+73 HEQQADS

-85 MRRMAQPVNRQSVQR
+85 MRRMAQPVHRQSIQR

-114 DNSHISWL
+114 DNFHTSWL
-122 QRQQAPEEEE
+122 QRQQVPEEEE
-132 IPEDTEVQRSS
+132 IPEEDTEVQRSS

-174 ANDIKQPME
+174 ADDIKRPME

-189 FSSVNI
+189 FTNVNI
-195 HTDNNSDK
+195 HTDDNSDK

-258 LAPKENKIQTKY
+258 LAPKENKLQTKY
-270 AEYGQT
+270 ARDGQT
-276 IQLRESPQKT
+276 IQLRENPQKT
-286 TEGNDQN
+286 TEVNDQN

-309 QDQITTE
+309 QNQVTTE
-316 KHQAASTPPAE
+316 KHQAASTLPAG
-327 AGNGATEPPPTK
+327 AGNGVAEP
-339 KDDAAVA
+339 
-346 SSQNPSATQK
+346 
-356 QVEGNQQ
+356 GNQQ
-363 KQPESKDTDSNT
+363 KQPESKDSDSNS
-375 QKITSQQ
+375 QKISSQQ
-382 QGEGEGKLPG
+382 QGEGKLPG
-392 VAPELSGQ
+392 VATE
-400 QAGQTTVKSLLTD
+400 
-413 VVNTAEQLPAIETGN
+413 LPAANVNNTTAVQVGAETSN

-439 PAFKAVVNSTKQV
+439 PAFQAVVNSTKQV

-457 EHAPANSKAQEAQA
+457 EHPPANAEAQEAQN

-497 PGFDAADLKAK
+497 PGFDTASLKAK

-523 ADEFKNGNKLD
+523 ADEFKNNNKLD
-534 SVKGDLS
+534 AVKGDLS
-541 GKVNEEKKASQGELE
+541 GKVKEQKQDSQSDLE

-577 ANNPGAAPTNIGAD
+577 ANNPGAAPANIGAD

-601 QVEAPLQ
+601 EVEAPLKK
-608 QDSQKLDQQMANANI
+608 DSQNLDQKMAEANV

-629 NSNEPEFQGALA
+629 KSNEPDFQAALSS
-641 TKKEAQTNAVQAPA
+641 KKEAQTDAVQAPA
-655 QYRQQEQGILTN
+655 KYRQQEEGIIAN
-667 AQATAEAT
+667 AKATAEAT

-702 GKDEQARTKVA
+702 GKDEQARAKVA

-761 DNYKSDRYGGT
+761 DDYKSDRYGGT

-786 PDEVN
+786 PNEVN

-799 LYIKQM
+799 FYIKQM

-814 IISKGLTQ
+814 IISQGLTQ

-937 QIIKDPIGFLSNFV
+937 QIIKDPIGFFSNLV
-951 SAVKQGFLSFMK
+951 SAVKQGFLNFMK

-969 QNGLIGWLTGTMAAT
+969 QNGLIGWLTGTMAQA

-1013 GQAVKRLGEDGEEK
+1013 AQAVKRLGEDGEEK

-1036 IFQVLSSEGVGG
+1036 VFQILATQGVAG

-1062 LIIEPIKNF
+1062 LIIDPIKNF

-1090 ASAFIKACKAIY
+1090 ASAFIKACQGIY
-1102 EIVKFFIERAGQI
+1102 NIVKFFIERAQQI

-1173 QQLRKPMET
+1173 QKLRKPMET

-1200 KFNKSKVGKKF
+1200 KFNKSKFGKKF

-1238 WVDDKK
+1238 WV
-1244 AAAEQWVND
+1244 
-1253 KKEGVSNKFKK
+1253 EG
-1264 SKFGK
+1264 
-1269 KVGAFTES
+1269 
-1277 AKEKYK
+1277 
-1283 AGKQWVKDKK
+1283 KK
-1293 EAAHNWVEGKKDA
+1293 EAMKDKYTKTVNKGKEKVAAIVEWWKAKQKFTAKDGEAHTLFFEGTDENANLMIASKKRSYEEFIDDIDVNNQPDSIKKVKTEAKTIAGRIEKIGKNRKGKGKGVQTAEGQEIKQEIVHELNNLAVPTSILAAASTSQPPSVVEYGSLTSEGGATFMNAKILSQKNVKGSSPQDKPAIWEKANRRKGVYLQGHLLTAHLGGPGRAFNLAPITDYTNKQHLKFVEKDVKKAVLDHNQVVRFKVDVVYSKHPERSSQKAIEDRLNNGTSTDKNKDQHKLEIMKYEQENLPRAFANEWAILKHDGTKWVDDN
-1306 VKDKFD
+1306 VKDTLYIL
-1312 KFGNKVK
+1312 N
-1319 DKFGFGKDKDSKEK
+1319 
-1333 QAKDHKADERTME
+1333 TL
-1346 QKKADVHKAVVDA
+1346 
-1359 EKRMEEKG
+1359 
-1367 ATPDSVKAKLP
+1367 PDS
-1378 AIQSQYKLTAIALVK
+1378 
-1393 EKNNKYHIEA
+1393 
-1403 KINPKETSDSISL
+1403 
-1416 ADGNRKPA
+1416 
-1424 TIKKIFFKSN
+1424 
-1434 ADSNQTSEDKV
+1434 
-1445 NYGNSLKEKL
+1445 
-1455 DSFEPGLLDRNL
+1455 EPN
-1467 ETRKETIKNIRGDDK
+1467 
-1482 QWTELQGVIYAP
+1482 
-1494 FIKDN
+1494 
-1499 QQAIKN
+1499 
-1505 LQEKFSDC
+1505 
-1513 QYLLS
+1513 
-1518 LERGGAFLADQLAIG
+1518 
-1533 QRIIVNER
+1533 
-1541 RRTPNIQIEKPDT
+1541 
-1554 AQYKAQHQSELKA
+1554 
-1567 KIIDIMR
+1567 
-1574 KKKTENVTIA
+1574 
-1584 IAETLV
+1584 
-1590 GGGSRDALI
+1590 
-1599 NTLEELLKTNEYP
+1599 
-1612 KLKFKILLLQQTI
+1612 
-1625 HTEDEG
+1625 
-1631 EGILNKGTYKVTGIT
+1631 
-1646 KANQIQLVTASTRY
+1646 
-1660 ILGEDV
+1660 
-1666 GYQLD
+1666 
-1671 KSGGN
+1671 
-1676 SQKPVI
+1676 
-1682 VFQGTQ
+1682 
-1688 ETLVAYQISPQGDT
+1688 
-1702 TARDIIMDLNARAYA
+1702 
-1717 GLLPGIL
+1717 

>member
-15 FSIPTLKQPTRGFGL
+15 VSIPTLKQPTRGFGL
-30 ESLDTVPQA
+30 ESSNIAPQA
-39 TTEVESVN
+39 TQEVETVETVN
-47 PILTHDIRRISL
+47 EPLTHDISKISL

-80 VAQQV
+80 IAQQV
-85 MRRMAQPVNRQSVQR
+85 MRRMAQPVNRDSIQRQEISEEKEDTEKEDTDLQMKPLVNFVTPLVQR
-100 QQAPDPE
+100 QQMPE
-107 DLQMKSV
+107 EEELQMKSV
-114 DNSHISWL
+114 YNSHLSWL
-122 QRQQAPEEEE
+122 QRQQMPEEEE
-132 IPEDTEVQRSS
+132 AQEEEPVQMKS
-143 MVQRRPSTGGIAAT
+143 MVQRLPGTGGIAAT
-157 DDLETSIQQSR
+157 SDLETSIKQSR
-168 GGGQPL
+168 GGGQSL
-174 ANDIKQPME
+174 SDDIKQPME

-189 FSSVNI
+189 FGSVRV
-195 HTDNNSDK
+195 HTDGNSDK

-228 GSNTGKE
+228 GSITGKE
-235 LLAHELTHVVQQNG
+235 LLAHELTHVIQQNG
-249 SAVQRKSLH
+249 NSVQRKSVNLES
-258 LAPKENKIQTKY
+258 KSNKLYRKY
-270 AEYGQT
+270 TDDGQT
-276 IQLRESPQKT
+276 LPVGENPQPSTQL
-286 TEGNDQN
+286 EGDNQN
-293 QTDVVE
+293 QTDEVE
-299 VKTDT
+299 NS

-309 QDQITTE
+309 QNQATTE
-316 KHQAASTPPAE
+316 NQQTASTPPADG
-327 AGNGATEPPPTK
+327 GNGTTEPPPTN
-339 KDDAAVA
+339 KDDKKVEYAKNTVENQEKQPDLKDNNANSLKT
-346 SSQNPSATQK
+346 SSQAQD
-356 QVEGNQQ
+356 
-363 KQPESKDTDSNT
+363 QPQGRLPEE
-375 QKITSQQ
+375 ITGQDNA
-382 QGEGEGKLPG
+382 KLPASN
-392 VAPELSGQ
+392 VNNITATAP
-400 QAGQTTVKSLLTD
+400 A
-413 VVNTAEQLPAIETGN
+413 AATGN
-428 GEKAPTSPEDD
+428 GEKAPASPEAD
-439 PAFKAVVNSTKQV
+439 PEFQAVVNTTKQV
-452 AIGQK
+452 AVEQK

-483 AQANQVGEMGQAQT
+483 AQANQVDEMGQAQT
-497 PGFDAADLKAK
+497 PGFDAASLKAK

-523 ADEFKNGNKLD
+523 ADEFKENNKLD
-534 SVKGDLS
+534 AVKGDLS
-541 GKVNEEKKASQGELE
+541 GKVKEQKQESQSDLE

-577 ANNPGAAPTNIGAD
+577 ANNPGAAPANIGAD

-601 QVEAPLQ
+601 EVEAPLK
-608 QDSQKLDQQMANANI
+608 QDSQNLDQKMAEVNV

-629 NSNEPEFQGALA
+629 KSNEPDFQAALSS
-641 TKKEAQTNAVQAPA
+641 KKEAQTDAVQAPA
-655 QYRQQEQGILTN
+655 KYRQQEEGIIAN
-667 AQATAEAT
+667 AKATAEAT

-702 GKDEQARTKVA
+702 GKDEQARAKVA

-761 DNYKSDRYGGT
+761 DDYKSDRYGGT

-799 LYIKQM
+799 FYIKQM

-814 IISKGLTQ
+814 IISQGLTQ

-834 QNYINQLPQDLKGV
+834 QNYINQLPQDLQGV

-937 QIIKDPIGFLSNFV
+937 QIIKDPIGFLSNLV

-963 NIGTHL
+963 NIGKHL
-969 QNGLIGWLTGTMAAT
+969 QNGLIGWLTGTMAEV

-1013 GQAVKRLGEDGEEK
+1013 AQAVKRLGEDGEEK

-1036 IFQVLSSEGVGG
+1036 VFQILATQGVAG
-1048 IWQFVQEKMGDLNA
+1048 IWQMVQEKMGDLNA

-1071 IIEKVITA
+1071 IIEKVVMA

-1115 ADLINAILDSI
+1115 ADLINAILNSI
-1126 VAIASGSLD
+1126 VAIASGSID

-1173 QQLRKPMET
+1173 QKLRKPMET

-1238 WVDDKK
+1238 WV
-1244 AAAEQWVND
+1244 
-1253 KKEGVSNKFKK
+1253 EG
-1264 SKFGK
+1264 
-1269 KVGAFTES
+1269 
-1277 AKEKYK
+1277 
-1283 AGKQWVKDKK
+1283 KK
-1293 EAAHNWVEGKKDA
+1293 EALKDKYMKTVNKGKEKIAAIVEWWKIKKHFQAKNGESHTLYFEKKGNSIDMMVASKPKTFKKFMELAQGHPKIDEVKASYQKIMEQINKKQLTTPKNENARETTIRNEMNNLSKLVLTMQPTTHIGKLPPSNVKFEPTTRTINSETNETSLDGKEMIAEPLSMIPGNTFGSKPSEVSNLWQTVNKRSGKYVQGHLLNHNVHGPGISKNLTPLERTFNSTIMEGEIERKVKEWVFNTRMVVSYKVNVEYGNHDGRKHIPEEQYLATKLNFKVYRMELENTEMTGESPEHWKKD
-1306 VKDKFD
+1306 
-1312 KFGNKVK
+1312 
-1319 DKFGFGKDKDSKEK
+1319 
-1333 QAKDHKADERTME
+1333 
-1346 QKKADVHKAVVDA
+1346 
-1359 EKRMEEKG
+1359 
-1367 ATPDSVKAKLP
+1367 
-1378 AIQSQYKLTAIALVK
+1378 
-1393 EKNNKYHIEA
+1393 
-1403 KINPKETSDSISL
+1403 
-1416 ADGNRKPA
+1416 
-1424 TIKKIFFKSN
+1424 
-1434 ADSNQTSEDKV
+1434 
-1445 NYGNSLKEKL
+1445 
-1455 DSFEPGLLDRNL
+1455 
-1467 ETRKETIKNIRGDDK
+1467 
-1482 QWTELQGVIYAP
+1482 
-1494 FIKDN
+1494 
-1499 QQAIKN
+1499 
-1505 LQEKFSDC
+1505 
-1513 QYLLS
+1513 
-1518 LERGGAFLADQLAIG
+1518 
-1533 QRIIVNER
+1533 
-1541 RRTPNIQIEKPDT
+1541 
-1554 AQYKAQHQSELKA
+1554 
-1567 KIIDIMR
+1567 
-1574 KKKTENVTIA
+1574 
-1584 IAETLV
+1584 
-1590 GGGSRDALI
+1590 
-1599 NTLEELLKTNEYP
+1599 
-1612 KLKFKILLLQQTI
+1612 KILLDEVLE
-1625 HTEDEG
+1625 HKLPEDTEIKRKPSIDMKYDRQ
-1631 EGILNKGTYKVTGIT
+1631 NKKQRV
-1646 KANQIQLVTASTRY
+1646 N
-1660 ILGEDV
+1660 
-1666 GYQLD
+1666 
-1671 KSGGN
+1671 
-1676 SQKPVI
+1676 
-1682 VFQGTQ
+1682 
-1688 ETLVAYQISPQGDT
+1688 
-1702 TARDIIMDLNARAYA
+1702 
-1717 GLLPGIL
+1717 